1 MPRIQFVTIGSFG
14 DINPFVGLAA
24 EAQRRGHAVQLVG
37 PAWFRDHVARAG
49 IPFAPLGE
57 PRDLGTIIR
66 ERKLMHGVRSGNR
79 VMEMILEETPAAIA
93 ELRAAADAFAP
104 EGIVAHRI
112 AFGARWIAHERGV
125 PYIGVDL
132 APLIWFSRADPIPA
146 LQMTPARWSAWLARL
161 IGPPVWSLMRGGVD
175 RKLRVIRE
183 RLGLTAERSPW
194 RQDSIDAAATLGLWS
209 PAFRGPYRDDPE
221 RAAITGFVFHDER
234 ADAATPADVRRFL
247 DAGEPPIVFALGSTA
262 VFNAG
267 DFYEV
272 AARACERMGRRGLL
286 LVGPHE
292 NVPRDLPRG
301 VEAFGYAPYSAVFP
315 RAAAVVVHGGIGS
328 TAQGLRAG
336 VPTLVVPFAHDQF
349 NNGVRVHALGVG
361 STLPRSRVDVDRMVR
376 ALEPLVEDRHVR
388 ERARVL
394 GDTIR
399 RERGEANAIDV
410 IESVVAGRRAGA
422 AS

>member
-1 MPRIQFVTIGSFG
+1 MRIQFVTIGSFG
-14 DINPFVGLAA
+14 DINPFVALGL
-24 EAQRRGHAVQLVG
+24 EALRRGHDVQCVG
-37 PAWFRDHVARAG
+37 PAWFREHVTRSGLA
-49 IPFAPLGE
+49 FAPLGDV
-57 PRDLGTIIR
+57 RDLGAVIR
-66 ERKLMHGVRSGNR
+66 ERKLMHGMSSGNR
-79 VMEMILEETPAAIA
+79 VMRMILEETPRGIA
-93 ELRAAADAFAP
+93 DLRAAADAFAP
-104 EGIVAHRI
+104 DVIVAHRI
-112 AFGARWIAHERGV
+112 AFGARWVATQRGI
-125 PYIGVDL
+125 PYVGVDL

-146 LQMTPARWSAWLARL
+146 MQTTPSRPSAWLARVL
-161 IGPPVWSLMRGGVD
+161 GPPLWSFMRGGVD
-175 RKLRVIRE
+175 RELRAIRA
-183 RLGLTAERSPW
+183 RLGLEPERSPW
-194 RQDSIDAAATLGLWS
+194 QRDSAVAAATLGLWS
-209 PAFRGPYRDDPE
+209 PAFRAPQRDDPP
-221 RAAITGFVFHDER
+221 RSHVTGFTTHDDR
-234 ADAATPADVRRFL
+234 ADAATPADVQRFL
-247 DAGEPPIVFALGSTA
+247 DAGAPPIVFALGSTA

-286 LVGPHE
+286 LVGPNE
-292 NVPRDLPRG
+292 NAPKDLPRG
-301 VEAFGYAPYSAVFP
+301 VEAFGYAPYSRVFP

-388 ERARVL
+388 ERARAL

-410 IESVVAGRRAGA
+410 IESVIAGRRSS
-422 AS
+422 ASS